1 MIAKTKGIVLSYM
14 KYGDNSIIARIF
26 TEDYGYGSFIVNSIR
41 SQKSKK
47 SIGYFQPFTI
57 LDLVLYIKDTRDL
70 QRISE
75 FKSHHPLHQ
84 IHQNFTKSTIT
95 LFLTEM
101 LSKLLQSEQAPNEE
115 LYVFVEES
123 IITFDKLENGFQD
136 FHLQFLLKIGPYLG
150 FGIDDFDTLFTS
162 IDKLVPTTSED
173 DHLLEKL
180 INEPFGF
187 QAGFG
192 RSMRNQVLDVILN
205 YYRHHAHIAKPK
217 SLEVLRSVL
226 D

>member
-1 MIAKTKGIVLSYM
+1 MIAKTKGVVLSYM

-47 SIGYFQPFTI
+47 SIGYFQPFTM

-75 FKSHHPLHQ
+75 FKSYHPVHQ
-84 IHQNFTKSTIT
+84 IHQDFVKSSIT
-95 LFLTEM
+95 LFLAEM
-101 LSKLLQSEQAPNEE
+101 LTKLLQSEQSENRP
-115 LYVFVEES
+115 LYSFVEEAL
-123 IITFDKLENGFQD
+123 ITFDQLKVGVQD
-136 FHLQFLLKIGPYLG
+136 FHVQFLLKIGPFLG

-162 IDKLVPTTSED
+162 TDKLVPTSD
-173 DHLLEKL
+173 DDDLLVRL
-180 INEPFGF
+180 IDEPFGF
-187 QAGFG
+187 QTGFN
-192 RSMRNQVLDVILN
+192 RSARNQVINAILN
-205 YYRHHAHIAKPK
+205 FYQHHAHITKPK